1 MAGRQY
7 LTTPLK
13 TEKMPPGIPYIVGNE
28 AAERFN
34 FYGMRAVLVV
44 FMTKYLVDRSGAP
57 APMGENEANQWYHW
71 FLASNYFFPAL
82 GAFIADAFWGKYR
95 TIIWLSLVYCAGSV
109 VLAVDHSR
117 LGLFAGL
124 GLIALGAGGIKPCVS
139 AHVGDQFSSSNQH
152 LVSRAFGWF
161 YFSVNFG
168 SFFSILLIPWLL
180 EKYGAGWA
188 FGVPAGLMLFAT
200 YVFWL
205 GRYKFAH
212 IPPTAGPFF
221 RKLFSLPALV
231 GFVRLLVILTI
242 AFTLAYALWL
252 VAKKLGL
259 NDSFAVGLTFVAIAG
274 GGISRV
280 LHGMIPRP
288 TLDPECA
295 EGWTTIGRLALL
307 FAFVA
312 IFWSL
317 WDQSGGEWVLQA
329 EKMERHFLG
338 MEWLAAQIQ
347 AVNAIMILAFIPLFQ
362 YVVYPAVQRVYPLT
376 PLRKIGIGL
385 VVTGLSFLVS
395 AWIETQIASGL
406 APNIGWQMPAYA
418 LLSAGE
424 VMVSITALEFAYTQ
438 SPVHMK
444 SIIMS
449 LYLLSISAGNAFTAL
464 VYVFIKN
471 PDGSLKLHGASY
483 YNFYAYLSIGCVAL
497 WVFVARRYQ
506 EKTYLQCEAP
516 LEAVA
521 ASTPDP

>member
-1 MAGRQY
+1 MADKPPY
-7 LTTPLK
+7 LTAPQKLT
-13 TEKMPPGIPYIVGNE
+13 TMPPGIPYIVGNE

-34 FYGMRAVLVV
+34 FYGMRAILVV
-44 FMTKYLVDRSGAP
+44 FMTKYLVDHSGAK
-57 APMGENEANQWYHW
+57 APMGEAEANQWYHW

-82 GAFIADAFWGKYR
+82 GAIIADAFWGKYK
-95 TIIWLSLVYCAGSV
+95 TIIWLSLVYCLGCI
-109 VLAVDHSR
+109 VLALDQTR

-139 AHVGDQFSSSNQH
+139 AHVGDQFSSGNQH

-168 SFFSILLIPWLL
+168 SFFSLLLTPWLL
-180 EKYGAGWA
+180 DNYGARWA
-188 FGVPAGLMLFAT
+188 FGLPAVLMLAAT
-200 YVFWL
+200 YVFWS

-212 IPPTAGPFF
+212 IPPGGKTFLRDTF
-221 RKLFSLPALV
+221 NKE
-231 GFVRLLVILTI
+231 GF
-242 AFTLAYALWL
+242 AA
-252 VAKKLGL
+252 
-259 NDSFAVGLTFVAIAG
+259 
-274 GGISRV
+274 
-280 LHGMIPRP
+280 
-288 TLDPECA
+288 
-295 EGWTTIGRLALL
+295 IGRLALL

-312 IFWSL
+312 VFWSL

-329 EKMERHFLG
+329 EKMDRKFLG
-338 MEWLAAQIQ
+338 FEWLSAQIQ

-362 YVVYPAVQRVYPLT
+362 YVIYPVISKVFPLT

-395 AWIETQIASGL
+395 AWIETQIAAGH

-464 VYVFIKN
+464 DYVFIKN
-471 PDGSLKLHGASY
+471 PDGTLKLHGAAY

-497 WVFVARRYQ
+497 WIFVARRYK
-506 EKTYLQCEAP
+506 EKTYCQCEAP
-516 LEAVA
+516 VEVA
-521 ASTPDP
+521 AITTANT